1 MIDAF
6 LFVASSLFEAGAEK
20 ASFYFAS
27 IAITFCEYYKVL
39 HPIGEFLLIM
49 AKINRK
55 IFKYKESI
63 LLLKKAL

>member
-63 LLLKKAL
+63 VLLKKAL

>member
-1 MIDAF
+1 MVQAF

-20 ASFYFAS
+20 ASFYFSS
-27 IAITFCEYYKVL
+27 IAVTFCEYYKVL

-55 IFKYKESI
+55 IFKYK
-63 LLLKKAL
+63 